1 MMKTLILLA
10 LAVALTPLPSWSEN
24 EEADPYRASL
34 DQFPDPKE
42 ARYFSG
48 ELTMVDH
55 VNRMGILRSDR
66 LDTQKKN
73 HQDLPHHFTMLPY
86 GMVYYRGAP
95 ATLRDIPIGTHL
107 HGLFYVGPEGGYRPS
122 LLPTDYL
129 AQVKNR
135 PNAYSPNSPWSHVL
149 LLEDDFSFYRRQG
162 AAWTFVSIDPA
173 GERLVAKRKGGSGE
187 EGLTGEQEFEI
198 SKATG
203 VFLGDRIG
211 TLADLAAGQEV
222 LFNLT
227 WATLFGPGRITEV
240 WVDEKSRKLAT
251 ERQDAVFRE
260 YQKDRGFPA
269 MVEEVRHLEKGAGE
283 VKVSFY
289 QGFTEAES
297 ELFLEKK
304 TGFLIVVEP
313 NLRSHGQGSDKQ
325 AMRMLTVSPAGDVPP
340 GHSGFVGT
348 FHTYQL
354 LEGVRPGRSL
364 RLMPQEWGGGSLPR
378 EERIWP
384 FDIRPRFLELNSNE
398 EGERQ

>member
-1 MMKTLILLA
+1 MKVWVLFGLV
-10 LAVALTPLPSWSEN
+10 VALIPSWSGSGD
-24 EEADPYRASL
+24 ADPYEARF
-34 DQFPDPKE
+34 DEFPDPKN
-42 ARYFSG
+42 ARYFGG

-55 VNRMGILRSDR
+55 VNRMGILRADR
-66 LDTQKKN
+66 LDSQKKN

-95 ATLRDIPIGTHL
+95 ATLREVPIGTHL
-107 HGLFYVGPEGGYRPS
+107 HGRFYAGPGGGYRPS

-135 PNAYSPNSPWSHVL
+135 PNAYSPNSPWSQAL
-149 LLEDDFSFYRRQG
+149 RLEDDFSFYRRQG
-162 AAWTFVSIDPA
+162 ATWIIVSVDRA
-173 GERLVAKRKGGSGE
+173 GQKLVAKRMGSSGD
-187 EGLTGEQEFEI
+187 EGLTGEQEFGI

-203 VFLGDRIG
+203 VYLGDRIG
-211 TLADLAAGQEV
+211 TVADLAAGQEV

-240 WVDEKSRKLAT
+240 WLDEESRELAT
-251 ERQDAVFRE
+251 ARQEAVFRE

-289 QGFTEAES
+289 QGFNES
-297 ELFLEKK
+297 DSEVFLEKK
-304 TGFLIVVEP
+304 SGFLIVVEP

-325 AMRMLTVSPAGDVPP
+325 AIRMLTISPIGDPPP

-364 RLMPQEWGGGSLPR
+364 RLMPQEWGGESLPR

-384 FDIRPRFLELNSNE
+384 FDIRPRFLELNPNE
-398 EGERQ
+398 EEAKP